1 MFTII
6 GGDGQEYG
14 PASVEQ
20 LRTWLASGRANLE
33 TRARKAGETEWKR
46 LGDFAEFAP
55 PPGAPPLMAAG
66 PGVDSQLG
74 GLGARFGAAF
84 VDGFLRFACQVPTS
98 LAIYK
103 YVAEHVDLAGRPDAM
118 AIMTAA
124 REAMATAPSPY
135 PYLAALA
142 VLQGF
147 LIASR
152 SQSVGKILFN
162 LRIVRAADGAK
173 AGFPQAFLIRS
184 GIPTAFEYIP
194 ILNLLYLPFWVVD
207 SCFIFRADRRCVH
220 DLMAGTK
227 VVKS

>member
-33 TRARKAGETEWKR
+33 TRARKAGETDWKH

-55 PPGAPPLMAAG
+55 PTGAPPLVAG
-66 PGVDSQLG
+66 ASIDSQLG

-103 YVAEHVDLAGRPDAM
+103 YVVAHMDPGSRPDM
-118 AIMTAA
+118 MTMMTTV

-162 LRIVRAADGAK
+162 LRIVRAADGGK
-173 AGFPQAFLIRS
+173 AGFLHAFLIRS
-184 GIPTAFEYIP
+184 GIMTVFEYTP
-194 ILNLLYLPFWVVD
+194 ILNILYLPFWLVD
-207 SCFIFRADRRCVH
+207 CCFIFRADRRCLH